1 MVACRP
7 DGRAPISSGPFQYVG
22 RETRGSVTLETAIAI
37 PVLISVGAALIW
49 AMGLGVTSLA
59 LAGHARDVARAIA
72 RGEST
77 EAAVAQIAQRE
88 PAARVFIREDGE
100 TVTVSIREVVSIPLP
115 LFDGLELTLAHDAV
129 ARREAALGA
138 GVTDAIR

>member
-1 MVACRP
+1 MAACRP
-7 DGRAPISSGPFQYVG
+7 DGRAPISSGPFRYVG

-37 PVLISVGAALIW
+37 PVLISVAAALIW

-72 RGEST
+72 RGESS
-77 EAAVAQIAQRE
+77 EAAVSQIALRE
-88 PAARVFIREDGE
+88 PTARVFIREDGE
-100 TVTVSIREVVSIPLP
+100 TVTVSVREVVSIPLP

-129 ARREAALGA
+129 VRREAALGA

>member
-1 MVACRP
+1 MVGCRP
-7 DGRAPISSGPFQYVG
+7 DGRAPISSGPFHHVG
-22 RETRGSVTLETAIAI
+22 RNSRGSVTIETAFAI
-37 PVLISVGAALIW
+37 PVLITVGAALLW

-88 PAARVFIREDGE
+88 PSARVFIREDGE
-100 TVTVSIREVVSIPLP
+100 TVTVSVREVVSIPLP
-115 LFDGLELTLAHDAV
+115 LFEGLELTLAHDAV
-129 ARREAALGA
+129 ARREAARGA
-138 GVTDAIR
+138 GVTDEIR